1 MPAPHADSVFPRLEP
16 LLPSVQKP
24 IQYVGGELNSTQKE
38 WGDDAVSPMVRWALM
53 YPDAYEVG
61 LPNQGVQ
68 ILYEVLNERDWI
80 LAERTYSVWPDME
93 AVMRRGD
100 EQGPIPQFTVDNHR
114 PVRAFDVLGVSF
126 ATELGYTNLLTAL
139 DLAGIP
145 LYAEDRTLEDPVV
158 LAGGH
163 AAFNPEPVADFV
175 DAAVLG
181 DGEEIVLAISDV
193 IREWKE
199 QGCPGE
205 SGRSPRDE
213 LLYRLAVSGAVYVP
227 KFYDVDYLP
236 DGRIKRVAPNTSGVP
251 WRVHKHTLMDL
262 DAWPYPK
269 NPLVPLAETVHER
282 YSVEI
287 FRGCTRGC
295 RFCQAGMI
303 TRPVRERSINTIGDM
318 VENGIRKSGF
328 EEVGLLS
335 LSSADHTEIG
345 DVATGLADRYEGSNV
360 SLSLPSTRVDA
371 FNITLANEFS
381 RNGRRSGL
389 TFAPEGGSERM
400 RKVINKMVTEEDLIR
415 TVATAYS
422 HGWRQVKLY
431 FMCGLPTET
440 DEDVLEIGGL
450 AKKVIEKGREVSG
463 RKDIRCTVSIG
474 GFVPKPHT
482 PFQWAAQLDHETT
495 DDRLQK
501 LRDDVRSDKRFGR
514 AIGFRYHDG
523 RPGIIEGLLSRGDR
537 RVGRIIEA
545 VWRDGGRFDGWSEH
559 FWPTSPSTSTGTR
572 RGSASTPRC
581 CRGTTWTRVSTA
593 TGCGRTGRTR
603 STPTPTWRSRTAAG
617 PRATTAASVPRW
629 TQAYKSARPARS
641 CFRSRWCER
650 HDRRR
655 PARHRGLGL
664 LACRGVAA
672 DRRAARG

>member
-1 MPAPHADSVFPRLEP
+1 MVEVSAESIFGRLEP

-24 IQYVGGELNSTQKE
+24 IQYVGGELNSTQKD
-38 WGDDAVSPMVRWALM
+38 WSSTDVRWALM

-68 ILYEVLNERDWI
+68 ILYEVLNERDWV
-80 LAERTYSVWPDME
+80 LAERTYAVWPDLE
-93 AVMRRGD
+93 RLMREHG
-100 EQGPIPQFTVDNHR
+100 IPQFTVDNHR
-114 PVRAFDVLGVSF
+114 PVRAFDLLGVSF
-126 ATELGYTNLLTAL
+126 STELGYTNLLTAL

-145 LYAEDRTLEDPVV
+145 LHAVDRTELDPVV
-158 LAGGH
+158 IAGGH
-163 AAFNPEPVADFV
+163 AAFNPEPIADFV

-193 IREWKE
+193 VREWKAE
-199 QGCPGE
+199 GRPGRG
-205 SGRSPRDE
+205 GRTPRDE

-227 KFYDVDYLP
+227 KFYDAEYLP
-236 DGRIKRVAPNTSGVP
+236 DGRVKRVAPNTSGVP

-269 NPLVPLAETVHER
+269 KPLVPLAETVHER
-282 YSVEI
+282 FSVEI

-303 TRPVRERSINTIGDM
+303 TRPVRERSITTIGDM

-345 DVATGLADRYEGSNV
+345 DIATGLADRYEGSNV

-440 DEDVLEIGGL
+440 DEDVLAIADL
-450 AKKVIEKGREVSG
+450 AKKVIAKGREVSG
-463 RKDIRCTVSIG
+463 RNDIRCTVSIG

-495 DDRLQK
+495 DARLQR
-501 LRDDVRSDKRFGR
+501 LRDEVRSDKRYGR

-537 RVGRIIEA
+537 RVGRVIEA

-559 FWPTSPSTSTGTR
+559 FSYPRWVAACEQALADTPVDLDWYTVR
-572 RGSASTPRC
+572 ERGYAEVLPWDHLDSGLDKDWLWEDWEDALLAADPDAEAPEVEDCRWTPC
-581 CRGTTWTRVSTA
+581 YD
-593 TGCGRTGRTR
+593 CGVCPQMDTEIQIGPTGRKIL
-603 STPTPTWRSRTAAG
+603 PL
-617 PRATTAASVPRW
+617 SV
-629 TQAYKSARPARS
+629 
-641 CFRSRWCER
+641 
-650 HDRRR
+650 
-655 PARHRGLGL
+655 
-664 LACRGVAA
+664 V
-672 DRRAARG
+672 